1 MDIEIECG
9 FLKMGLDEDS
19 TSVHRSEYFW
29 HEIAKLKHKKLKL
42 VTFKSKK
49 RSQKMSLEDILRISE
64 KLG

>member
-42 VTFKSKK
+42 V
-49 RSQKMSLEDILRISE
+49 SQKMSLEDILRISE